1 VRRLV
6 LFATAC
12 PVLLAAQGLR
22 ISGVTTMQ
30 LVELR
35 QLVMDSLP
43 TSAVPGTGEWRTTTE
58 GVPAFCTT
66 GSGFCSFERSGAR
79 MSATPV
85 LQDLTLA
92 AWGWREGLSVHAN
105 LRARTQLGDREGLLY
120 PRANDHFDALDAYV
134 ELERE
139 TWRGRLGRQWVS
151 SGLGAYA
158 FDGANALG
166 RYDAFSVEGWT
177 GRALVAG
184 LNEPYTSAQLAAVD
198 NLPPPLTG
206 FLFGGRARYRPS
218 PLLGAAAT
226 YQRVLLSD
234 RSGLYSER
242 ASLDLSSR
250 YVATVD
256 LGLMYDFSTGEW
268 NEARLRVGTGPGRT
282 LGYSAELRHSRPVFE
297 LWTIWGAF
305 APVGFD
311 EERAMVSWTPRG
323 SSFAATL
330 RGAYRRY
337 GETNAGLSLRTN
349 GWRAGG
355 DVTWQGSDALS
366 ASGSYDVDIGSGAA
380 STDARAGARWLASSA
395 LSIGAELAATQN
407 IYEFRIGTGRIL
419 GAALDGGVRVS
430 PDLRLMLDAALYRH
444 IQLNGAPGPDWTQR
458 RGSMRVEWTVG
469 RDPGMPVGGAP

>member
-1 VRRLV
+1 
-6 LFATAC
+6 
-12 PVLLAAQGLR
+12 
-22 ISGVTTMQ
+22 
-30 LVELR
+30 
-35 QLVMDSLP
+35 
-43 TSAVPGTGEWRTTTE
+43 
-58 GVPAFCTT
+58 
-66 GSGFCSFERSGAR
+66 
-79 MSATPV
+79 
-85 LQDLTLA
+85 
-92 AWGWREGLSVHAN
+92 
-105 LRARTQLGDREGLLY
+105 
-120 PRANDHFDALDAYV
+120 
-134 ELERE
+134 
-139 TWRGRLGRQWVS
+139 
-151 SGLGAYA
+151 
-158 FDGANALG
+158 
-166 RYDAFSVEGWT
+166 
-177 GRALVAG
+177 
-184 LNEPYTSAQLAAVD
+184 
-198 NLPPPLTG
+198 
-206 FLFGGRARYRPS
+206 
-218 PLLGAAAT
+218 
-226 YQRVLLSD
+226 
-234 RSGLYSER
+234 
-242 ASLDLSSR
+242 
-250 YVATVD
+250 
-256 LGLMYDFSTGEW
+256 
-268 NEARLRVGTGPGRT
+268 
-282 LGYSAELRHSRPVFE
+282 VFE